1 MVQAFVGTDLA
12 TVLELEEWQAK
23 VGERDEIAPFR
34 LRVTTTFAAM
44 AARGPWST
52 VTQTRSPRR
61 AQTGRCGRADGTA
74 APKTGTSPSPKARAR
89 LPLTPSQGHPRE

>member
-12 TVLELEEWQAK
+12 KVLELEEWQAK

-52 VTQTRSPRR
+52 VTQTRSRPTNSTRCSPRR
-61 AQTGRCGRADGTA
+61 SRRN
-74 APKTGTSPSPKARAR
+74 RM
-89 LPLTPSQGHPRE
+89 